1 MTRIVFFFFLCID
14 FHPPAWKAPI
24 AGGENRRLGRAEKQ
38 MPAGKIESRSEAKR
52 HTAPWEAENNRTRR
66 ARGNAI
72 TAHRSG
78 NLPKAARRGGV
89 ASIGKFV

>member
-1 MTRIVFFFFLCID
+1 
-14 FHPPAWKAPI
+14 
-24 AGGENRRLGRAEKQ
+24 
-38 MPAGKIESRSEAKR
+38 MPAGKIQCRSEAKR

-78 NLPKAARRGGV
+78 NRHKAARSGGV
-89 ASIGKFV
+89 ASIGEFV

>member
-1 MTRIVFFFFLCID
+1 
-14 FHPPAWKAPI
+14 
-24 AGGENRRLGRAEKQ
+24 

-52 HTAPWEAENNRTRR
+52 HTAPWKAGITRTRQ

-78 NLPKAARRGGV
+78 NLSRTVPERGGGQPNPRAPV
-89 ASIGKFV
+89 GR